1 MMKEALPGAT
11 GRPARAFTSV
21 AISHGQVIELGGSR
35 CQQKQITAV
44 AGKFSWWHLNGLTAP
59 TVTTLIQSKDAT
71 AHTENCANRFCPT
84 PVAPFSRYRAQAQ
97 SGSNRLVLDD
107 Q

>member
-1 MMKEALPGAT
+1 MMREALPGAT

-21 AISHGQVIELGGSR
+21 AICHGQVFELGGSH
-35 CQQKQITAV
+35 CQHEADNRRS
-44 AGKFSWWHLNGLTAP
+44 GKFSWWHLNGLTAP

-84 PVAPFSRYRAQAQ
+84 PVAPFPRYRAQAQ